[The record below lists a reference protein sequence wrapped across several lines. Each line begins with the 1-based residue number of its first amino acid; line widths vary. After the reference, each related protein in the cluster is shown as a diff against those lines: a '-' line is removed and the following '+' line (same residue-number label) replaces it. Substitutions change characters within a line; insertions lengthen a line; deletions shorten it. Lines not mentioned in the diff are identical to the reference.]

1 MKVAQLRNM
10 HEKTGFNT
18 TQLDNTAGF
27 GFLHDGSVDSI
38 ERFIA
43 EPVFAVQSDQ
53 EIADLTAFMLSFAGS
68 DLPAG
73 STTNILEPPGPP
85 SKDSHAAVG
94 TQTTL
99 LSEASAS
106 PTQLTLLNTMITLAN
121 TNKVGLVAK
130 GKVGGVARGYAYTGA
145 NTFAQ
150 DRAGLTI
157 TFAAL
162 KALAAPGSEITFTIV
177 PKNSE
182 TRIGIDRNMD
192 GCRDGDE
199 RLGLCGLT
207 PPCPADLTGD
217 GSVDGDDVIEFF
229 AAWDSNAMDFDLS
242 GSTDGDDVIAFF
254 GFWDSGC

>member
-1 MKVAQLRNM
+1 
-10 HEKTGFNT
+10 
-18 TQLDNTAGF
+18 
-27 GFLHDGSVDSI
+27 
-38 ERFIA
+38 
-43 EPVFAVQSDQ
+43 
-53 EIADLTAFMLSFAGS
+53 
-68 DLPAG
+68 
-73 STTNILEPPGPP
+73 
-85 SKDSHAAVG
+85 
-94 TQTTL
+94 
-99 LSEASAS
+99 
-106 PTQLTLLNTMITLAN
+106 TMITLAN

-130 GKVGGVARGYAYTGA
+130 GRIGGIPRGYAYTGA

-182 TRIGIDRNMD
+182 IRIGIDRNMD

-199 RLGLCGLT
+199 RLGLCGLSA
-207 PPCPADLTGD
+207 PCPADLNGD
-217 GSVDGDDVIEFF
+217 GSVDGDDVIAFF
-229 AAWDSNAMDFDLS
+229 DGWDANALDFDLN